1 MQHDNHDGR
10 IQRQGF
16 CSTFRDWPHCVG
28 THDSLT
34 RRSLERRN
42 AMMMKATVIHEFG
55 APEVLK
61 YEDIERPTPKP
72 GNILIKV
79 LAAGVNRLDH
89 YIREGSIVPQLP
101 FPHILGADAAGEI
114 AQLGEGVMDL
124 QIGERIIVA
133 PGYPQKKEEIN
144 IRPTLFAPSFA
155 LPGLHISGTYT
166 QYMEVPAYAVVKDE
180 TGLKPEEV
188 ATLPV
193 VLATAVHSVKEIGQV
208 KKGDKVLIHS
218 GASGSGSMLI
228 QVARA
233 LEAEVA
239 TTVRDDNKAEFAKKL
254 GADMVINTRKED
266 FIQQVKDWTGDLGAD
281 VVIDNLSGDVLAK
294 SIEAAKPRGVIV
306 AYGFAA
312 GPQVSFDIR
321 QLFFTE
327 KKLLGSM
334 ASDIEDLQYGLQL
347 IKERRVRPVLA
358 QTLPLSRAAEAHRL
372 LAVGKVMGNIVL
384 LPWAE

>member
-1 MQHDNHDGR
+1 
-10 IQRQGF
+10 
-16 CSTFRDWPHCVG
+16 
-28 THDSLT
+28 
-34 RRSLERRN
+34 
-42 AMMMKATVIHEFG
+42 MKAAVIHEFG
-55 APEVLK
+55 DIDVLK
-61 YEDIERPTPKP
+61 YEDIETPKTKP
-72 GNILIKV
+72 GHILIKV
-79 LAAGVNRLDH
+79 LAAGINRLDH
-89 YIREGSIVPQLP
+89 YIREGSIVPELP

-114 AQLGEGVMDL
+114 AELGEGVTDL

-133 PGYPQKKEEIN
+133 PGYPQKKEELH

-166 QYMEVPAYAVVKDE
+166 QYMEVPAYAVLKDK

-208 KKGDKVLIHS
+208 KRGDKVLIHS

-228 QVARA
+228 QMAKA
-233 LEAEVA
+233 LGAEVA
-239 TTVRDDNKAEFAKKL
+239 TTVRNDNKAVFAKKL

-266 FIQQVKDWTGDLGAD
+266 FVQQVKDWTGGLGAD

-347 IKERRVRPVLA
+347 IKEGRVRPILDQA
-358 QTLPLSRAAEAHRL
+358 LPLSRAAEAHRL
-372 LAVGKVMGNIVL
+372 LATSKVTGNIVL